1 MHGVK
6 EPTAHK
12 QETQLSQTNHASAAV
27 LNRCTN
33 EWRITLETAWRS
45 LKVTGNGTIQ
55 QAIYHLLLMVSSN
68 NSSILQHFYSVCDCV

>member
-27 LNRCTN
+27 LNCCTN
-33 EWRITLETAWRS
+33 ERKITLEKA
-45 LKVTGNGTIQ
+45 
-55 QAIYHLLLMVSSN
+55 
-68 NSSILQHFYSVCDCV
+68 